1 MSSTSRLRNFLARS
15 LWPASRGKAPVA
27 RQIRPALDALEER
40 WQPSTLTVTNF
51 GDGIAGSL
59 RAEIKA
65 AHSGDT
71 IAFDPNLFTTGP
83 QTIALSRSNGELF
96 VNKNLIIAGP
106 GPDLLTING
115 GGTSRVF
122 EVAKAAGKVNLSLQV
137 TLSGLTISNGFG
149 GPPGPGTTGNGGG
162 ILNEGTL
169 TVSNC
174 TVSKNSAGYGGAG
187 IFNYYGTLTVSNCT
201 LAGNTASD
209 ATGGGYGGGVNNW
222 HGMLTLTDCIVSG
235 NSAGDQG
242 GGIVNDGGT
251 VAISGGSLSGNSAG
265 QGGGIYNVGTMTISD
280 GCTLSGNSARFN
292 GGAIFT
298 NTSHLTIDNCTLS
311 GNSAGD
317 YGGGIFNDGLNG
329 PNSNTVTVS
338 GCIFTSNS
346 ASQGGA
352 ICNLTGLA
360 DALTVSNST
369 FGDPF
374 DSSLANTPENIFGPY
389 VDGGGNHLW

>member
-1 MSSTSRLRNFLARS
+1 L
-15 LWPASRGKAPVA
+15 VA
-27 RQIRPALDALEER
+27 RRTFRPTLEALEHR
-40 WQPSTLTVTNF
+40 SVPSTLTVTNL
-51 GDGIAGSL
+51 GDGSAGSL

-71 IAFDPNLFTTGP
+71 IAFDPKLFNQGP
-83 QTIALSRSNGELF
+83 QTLMLTKGELLI
-96 VNKNLIIAGP
+96 NTNLTITGP
-106 GPDLLTING
+106 GAGELTISG
-115 GGTSRVF
+115 KGASRVF
-122 EVAKAAGKVNLSLQV
+122 EVAKPAGRVNLNLQV
-137 TLSGLTISNGFG
+137 TLSALTVTDGFG
-149 GPPGPGTTGNGGG
+149 GRPGSGTAGDGGG

-169 TVSNC
+169 TVRNC
-174 TVSKNSAGYGGAG
+174 TVSANSAGFGGAG

-209 ATGGGYGGGVNNW
+209 ATGGGLGGGVYNW
-222 HGMLTLTDCIVSG
+222 HGMLTLNNCIVSG
-235 NSAGDQG
+235 NSAGDSG

-280 GCTLSGNSARFN
+280 GCTLSGNSARNN

-298 NTSHLTIDNCTLS
+298 NTSHLTIDNCNLS

-317 YGGGIFNDGLNG
+317 YGGGICNDGLNG

-338 GCIFTSNS
+338 GCIITGNS
-346 ASQGGA
+346 AGQGGG

-360 DALTVSNST
+360 DALTVSNSA
-369 FGDPF
+369 FGNTQ
-374 DSSLANTPENIFGPY
+374 ANTPDDIFGPWG
-389 VDGGGNHLW
+389 DGGGNSFYP